1 MIMNGAEFFR
11 CVERIV
17 GADNAALYASKFG
30 PLDDFQFNNLLNY
43 EALAFYVYTTS
54 LAWHAVINREL
65 WEGHAREEVLIFKD
79 VLNAA
84 LEKLP
89 RYTAKGGVV
98 YRGYT
103 AADLGP
109 FLANYRR
116 GTLVV
121 FPGFTSAS
129 FEADEAYGGN
139 GLFIIRALTARAAWY
154 VSANFHECEVLLP
167 TDRSFLVLE
176 VEQRGDQAV
185 VNLEEQPS

>member
-1 MIMNGAEFFR
+1 MNGREFFR
-11 CVERIV
+11 CIEKIV
-17 GADNAALYASKFG
+17 GGDNALLYASKFG
-30 PLDDFQFNNLLNY
+30 PLDDFQFGSLLNY

-65 WEGHAREEVLIFKD
+65 WEGSAREEILVFRD

-103 AADLGP
+103 VSNLAG
-109 FLANYRR
+109 FLSHYRPNSI
-116 GTLVV
+116 VV
-121 FPGFTSAS
+121 FRGFTSAS
-129 FEADEAYGGN
+129 FAASEAYGGN
-139 GLFIIRALTARAAWY
+139 VLFIIRALTAKTAWF

-167 TDRSFLVLE
+167 TDRSFLVSK
-176 VEQRGDQAV
+176 VEERGDQAV
-185 VNLEEQPS
+185 ISLQEQPS